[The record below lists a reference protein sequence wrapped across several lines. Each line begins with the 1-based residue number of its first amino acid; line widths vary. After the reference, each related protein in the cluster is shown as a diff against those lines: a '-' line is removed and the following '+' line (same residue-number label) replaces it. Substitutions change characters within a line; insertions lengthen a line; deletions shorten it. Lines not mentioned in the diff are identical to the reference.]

1 MILGIGVDIVD
12 VERMRR
18 AVERSGQ
25 PFLDRLF
32 SPGEQIRCG
41 KRCDP
46 MPCFALRFAA
56 KEAVAKALRVGMGPM
71 GFRNA
76 EVCNAEDGAPYLL
89 MHGWVGH
96 WLVEHAGVRLHL
108 SLSDSERQAVA
119 MVMVESDQ
127 PVPLPTRG
135 WEGSASESLP

>member
-1 MILGIGVDIVD
+1 MILGVGVDIADVD
-12 VERMRR
+12 RMRR

-32 SPGEQIRCG
+32 SSGEQARC
-41 KRCDP
+41 KRRIDP

-76 EVCNAEDGAPYLL
+76 EVCNAKDGAPYLL
-89 MHGWVGH
+89 LHGWVGR
-96 WLVEHAGVRLHL
+96 WLAEHPGVRLHL
-108 SLSDSERQAVA
+108 SLSDGESHAVA
-119 MVMVESDQ
+119 MVVVESAQ
-127 PVPLPTRG
+127 PLRLPER
-135 WEGSASESLP
+135 EVASQ